1 MDREY
6 VILNANKEPIHKFKN
21 GGKPW
26 AEVKNEQNIAL
37 IVPKGFVVLDFDTE
51 SDAKI
56 IKAIVQGMDLPVR
69 MMQTTRGVHVWFKT
83 PEGTEIK
90 NGIKQRLAIGI
101 YSDRKS
107 GGRNAYVKIRDNGV
121 NRQWIK
127 ATAFEDLME
136 LPRWLRPI
144 QGIRDGGFDFKGL
157 GEGDGRNQ
165 KLFNYI
171 VYLQSREFSREEIR
185 TAIRVINDYVF
196 EKPLSTEEM
205 DKILRDESFKSE
217 EEIAADNAERQQS
230 REFRH
235 NDFGDEL
242 INLYHI
248 ITYNGQL
255 YIYEDG
261 YYQADERIIENK
273 MIDMFPGIKQRQRA
287 EVLAYIR
294 IRTHVPAGDLRIDP
308 WVVNMKS
315 GRFDLRTMTL
325 SEHTPDAIEFDR
337 IPVDY
342 DPDAYCA
349 ALDGMLDKVFC
360 YDPDVRALFEEM
372 VGYTLMRHANYQKA
386 FMFYGTGSNGKSTI
400 LDLIKA
406 FLGKHNYVSIDIREL
421 TKKQFSAAE
430 LENKLANIGDD
441 INDGAIEST
450 GILKKLFAGNS
461 MQVERKGERPF
472 QLEPYATHIYS
483 CNDIPRS
490 SSDKTHGFYRR
501 WAFIP
506 LKAKFSSSDADY
518 DPLIKDKIV
527 TPEALS
533 YLFNLALQGAK
544 RLIERNDFTSPQVV
558 EDTLEAYKID
568 NSSALSWVDE
578 TGITLEQI
586 IGTPST
592 ELYSNFSDWCK
603 MGGVKNVP
611 SRKTFC
617 RELRERFDLDA
628 SMRQDKTGKRYFRVN
643 LD

>member
-6 VILNANKEPIHKFKN
+6 VILNDEKQPTHKFKN
-21 GGKPW
+21 GGKSW
-26 AEVKNEQNIAL
+26 GEVKNELNLAL

-56 IKAIVQGMDLPVR
+56 IKDIVTGMNLPVR
-69 MMQTTRGVHVWFKT
+69 VMQTTRGVHVWFKA
-83 PEGTEIK
+83 PEGEEIK

-101 YSDRKS
+101 YSDRKA
-107 GGRNAYVKIRDNGV
+107 GGRNAYVKIRDNGK
-121 NRQWIK
+121 NRPWIK
-127 ATAFEDLME
+127 ATSFDDLMT

-144 QGIRDGGFDFKGL
+144 QGIRDGGFDFKAL
-157 GEGDGRNQ
+157 GDGSGRNQ

-171 VYLQSREFSREEIR
+171 VYLQSKGFSREEIR
-185 TAIRVINDYVF
+185 TTIRVINEYVF
-196 EKPLSTEEM
+196 ESPLDEEEM
-205 DKILRDESFKSE
+205 SKILRDESFKPE
-217 EEIAADNAERQQS
+217 EQIAAEQAERKAS
-230 REFRH
+230 RDFRH

-242 INLYHI
+242 IALYHI

-261 YYQADERIIENK
+261 YYQADERIIERK
-273 MIDMFPGIKQRQRA
+273 MLEMYPGIKQRQRA

-308 WVVNMKS
+308 WTVNLKS
-315 GRFDLRTMTL
+315 GRLDLRTLTL

-337 IPVDY
+337 IPIDF
-342 DPDAYCA
+342 DPDAYCP

-360 YDPDVRALFEEM
+360 HDEEVRKLFEEM

-386 FMFYGTGSNGKSTI
+386 FMFYGSGSNGKSTI

-421 TKKQFSAAE
+421 TKNKFDMAE

-441 INDGAIEST
+441 INDTAIDGT
-450 GILKKLFAGNS
+450 GILKKLFSGNS
-461 MQVERKGERPF
+461 MQVQRKGERPF

-490 SSDKTHGFYRR
+490 VSDKTFGFYRR

-506 LKAKFSSSDADY
+506 LKAKFSTADADY

-533 YLFNLALQGAK
+533 YLLNLALKGAQ
-544 RLIERNDFTSPQVV
+544 RLIQNNGFTEPKVV
-558 EDTLEAYKID
+558 AETLESYKID
-568 NSSALSWVDE
+568 NSSTLSWVDE
-578 TGITLEQI
+578 CEIGLSMILEKP
-586 IGTPST
+586 TT
-592 ELYSNFSDWCK
+592 ELYSNFADWCK
-603 MGGVKNVP
+603 LSGVKSTP

-617 RELRERFDLDA
+617 RELRDRFDLDA
-628 SMRQDKTGKRYFRVN
+628 GMRQGKGGKWYFRVN

>member
-1 MDREY
+1 MNREY
-6 VILNANKEPIHKFKN
+6 VILNENKEPIHKFKN

-26 AEVKNEQNIAL
+26 EEVKNEANIAL
-37 IVPKGFVVLDFDTE
+37 IVPEGFVILDFDTE
-51 SDAKI
+51 SDAKT
-56 IKAIVQGMDLPVR
+56 IKAIVDGMDLPVR
-69 MMQTTRGVHVWFKT
+69 MMQTTRGVHVWFKA
-83 PEGTEIK
+83 PEGETIK

-101 YSDRKS
+101 YSDRKA
-107 GGRNAYVKIRDNGV
+107 GGRNAYVKIRDNGK
-121 NRQWIK
+121 NRPWIK
-127 ATAFEDLME
+127 TTKFDELMV

-144 QGIRDGGFDFKGL
+144 QGIREGGFDFKAL

-171 VYLQSREFSREEIR
+171 VYLQSKGFTRDEIR
-185 TAIRVINDYVF
+185 TTIRVINDYVF
-196 EKPLSTEEM
+196 ASPLGDEEM
-205 DKILRDESFKSE
+205 DKILRDESFKPE
-217 EEIAADNAERQQS
+217 GEIAKEQAERRQS

-242 INLYHI
+242 IGMYHI
-248 ITYNGQL
+248 ITYNGML

-273 MIDMFPGIKQRQRA
+273 MIEMFPGIKQRQRA

-294 IRTHVPAGDLRIDP
+294 IKTHVPGGDLRFDP
-308 WVVNMKS
+308 WTVNLKS
-315 GRFDLRTMTL
+315 GRLDLRTMTL

-337 IPVDY
+337 IPVEY
-342 DPDAYCA
+342 NPDAYCA

-360 YDPDVRALFEEM
+360 YDAEVRKLFEEM

-386 FMFYGTGSNGKSTI
+386 FMFYGSGSNGKSTV

-406 FLGKHNYVSIDIREL
+406 FIGKHNYVSIDIREL

-441 INDGAIEST
+441 INDSAIEGT
-450 GILKKLFAGNS
+450 GVLKKLFAGNS

-490 SSDKTHGFYRR
+490 ASDKTHGFYRR

-506 LKAKFSSSDADY
+506 LKATFSTADADY
-518 DPLIKDKIV
+518 DPLIKEKIV

-533 YLFNLALQGAK
+533 YLLNLALKGSQ
-544 RLIERNDFTSPQVV
+544 RLIQNNGFTEPRIVT
-558 EDTLEAYKID
+558 DTLEAYKVD
-568 NSSALSWVDE
+568 NSSTLSWVYE
-578 TGITLEQI
+578 SEITLDQI
-586 IGTPST
+586 LETSST
-592 ELYSNFSDWCK
+592 ELYSNFADWCK
-603 MGGVKNVP
+603 LSGMKSIP

-617 RELRERFDLDA
+617 RELRDRFDLDA
-628 SMRQDKTGKRYFRVN
+628 TMRQGKNGKRFFRVS